1 MNKTRLYRGVLA
13 MTIGALALWKGVAAA
28 DVTSVDR
35 GEAVTVRG
43 ESDAILASIPLGQVL
58 VKMSCVG
65 KDARGPCNNQLGL
78 IFNACF
84 GKCNDAKMCVMSSE
98 GLGCAFC
105 HPAAK
110 AEIKACMKSSTFN
123 CYSGA
128 GATVNCGPKTK
139 GSVCVT
145 FKQPSCVSGMLCAKN
160 CKDTG
165 VLDGDC
171 PNLRDSC
178 LGNANP

>member
-1 MNKTRLYRGVLA
+1 MNKTRLYRGILA

-28 DVTSVDR
+28 EVASVDR
-35 GEAVTVRG
+35 REAVTVRG
-43 ESDAILASIPLGQVL
+43 ESDALLASIPLGQVL

-65 KDARGPCNNQLGL
+65 KDAKAPCNNQLGV
-78 IFNACF
+78 ISNACF
-84 GKCNDAKMCVMSSE
+84 GRCQGQMCVMMST
-98 GLGCAFC
+98 GLGCSFC

-110 AEIKACMKSSTFN
+110 AEIKNCIKSSTFN

-128 GATVNCGPKTK
+128 GATVTCGPKTK
-139 GSVCVT
+139 GTLCVT
-145 FKQPSCVSGMLCAKN
+145 FKDPSCQPDALCAKA

-165 VLDGDC
+165 LLDGAC
-171 PNLRDSC
+171 PNLRDGC